1 MIKRQKMQIN
11 NTLLEKLEK
20 LSHLNIDDSK
30 KEEVIGQL
38 TDILGYIDNLNELDT
53 DTLSTSFSTLE
64 GGTPLREDI
73 PRETNTVARDI
84 FQHAPNANDDFFIVP
99 AIIE

>member
-1 MIKRQKMQIN
+1 VQID
-11 NTLLEKLEK
+11 NTLLTKLEK
-20 LSHLNIDDSK
+20 LSHLHIDDSK
-30 KEEVIGQL
+30 KEEVMGQL

-53 DTLSTSFSTLE
+53 DNLPTSFSTLE

-73 PRETNTVARDI
+73 PREANDI
-84 FQHAPNANDDFFIVP
+84 AKDILKHAPQAKDDFFIVP

>member
-1 MIKRQKMQIN
+1 MQID

-20 LSHLNIDDSK
+20 LSHLRIDDSK
-30 KEEVIGQL
+30 KKEVMGQL

-53 DTLSTSFSTLE
+53 ESLSASFSTLE
-64 GGTPLREDI
+64 GGTPLREDT
-73 PRETNTVARDI
+73 PREANTIAKNI
-84 FQHAPNANDDFFIVP
+84 LAHAPQAKDNFFIVP

>member
-1 MIKRQKMQIN
+1 VQID

-20 LSHLNIDDSK
+20 LSHLRIDDSK
-30 KEEVIGQL
+30 KKEVMGQL

-53 DTLSTSFSTLE
+53 EALSPAFSTLR
-64 GGTPLREDI
+64 GGTPLREDR
-73 PRETNTVARDI
+73 PREANTVAKEI
-84 FQHAPNANDDFFIVP
+84 LSHAPQAKDDFFIVP

>member
-1 MIKRQKMQIN
+1 VQID
-11 NTLLEKLEK
+11 NTVLEKLEK
-20 LSHLNIDDSK
+20 LSHLHIDTSK
-30 KEEVIGQL
+30 KEEVMEQL

-53 DTLSTSFSTLE
+53 ESLSASFSTLE

-73 PRETNTVARDI
+73 PRQSNNIAKDI
-84 FQHAPNANDDFFIVP
+84 LSNAPQGSDDYFIVP